1 MHNRLSIGAWRWC
14 VFPSPWRLSCVWP
27 QAMGAQV
34 SSCPPHPP
42 RPGPLGEAWAEAL
55 AGLAGPGEKGP
66 TLFVPAPGSSH
77 EPGMVLSLGMEPS
90 NAEGRGP
97 SLLEFRVKSG
107 WQL

>member
-1 MHNRLSIGAWRWC
+1 
-14 VFPSPWRLSCVWP
+14 
-27 QAMGAQV
+27 MGAQV

-66 TLFVPAPGSSH
+66 TLFVPVPGSSH
-77 EPGMVLSLGMEPS
+77 EPGTVLSLGMEPS
-90 NAEGRGP
+90 DAEGRGP

-107 WQL
+107 WQLGGLSQEKQGRILENVFNGKFERKA